1 MAKSAPK
8 ALINRVVTI
17 LYLCSP
23 LVVADEEFAAHV
35 GAAAA
40 TGVHG
45 AVFGRHRLDSEALEE
60 PPDIRVVV
68 DRHQKLPR
76 DLAHDLGQ
84 AAKVPGLE
92 VAPLN
97 LHIIVRGLDVKG

>member
-1 MAKSAPK
+1 ML
-8 ALINRVVTI
+8 LIVQ
-17 LYLCSP
+17 
-23 LVVADEEFAAHV
+23 DEEFAAHV

-40 TGVHG
+40 MGVHG
-45 AVFGRHRLDSEALEE
+45 AVFGRHGLDSDALEE

-84 AAKVPGLE
+84 AAKGPERE
-92 VAPLN
+92 V
-97 LHIIVRGLDVKG
+97 